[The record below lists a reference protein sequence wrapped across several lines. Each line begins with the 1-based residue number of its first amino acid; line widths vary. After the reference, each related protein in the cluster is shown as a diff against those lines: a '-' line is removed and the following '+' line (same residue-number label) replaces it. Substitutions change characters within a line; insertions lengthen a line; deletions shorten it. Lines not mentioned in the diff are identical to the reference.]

1 MNPVYLKM
9 ITIAVVAGIFY
20 VYFFPGILAFLLRHV
35 DWKGVLWTNLLIGWT
50 IVGWFILLVWALD
63 SNRKA

>member
-1 MNPVYLKM
+1 M
-9 ITIAVVAGIFY
+9 ITIVVTIGILY
-20 VYFFPGILAFLLRHV
+20 VYFFPGILALILHHV

-63 SNRKA
+63 TERKA